1 MFNPTASNDV
11 SDAHSG
17 LDMPTVLRLVYTR
30 FAAQEALSSK
40 LDSEVA
46 EEAFQQYPL
55 EGPYVATD
63 APADQLARRPD
74 VDV

>member
-1 MFNPTASNDV
+1 MFNPTAFNDV
-11 SDAHSG
+11 
-17 LDMPTVLRLVYTR
+17 LTPTPVVDMPTVLRLVYTR

-40 LDSEVA
+40 LSSEVA

-55 EGPYVATD
+55 EDSHVATD
-63 APADQLARRPD
+63 APADELARRPD